1 MRKYLLVLFIVIFVV
16 LFVNGVGAEKYY
28 LRFGH
33 VGTEETAFHAT
44 AVRFAD
50 LTYEFTNGEV
60 KIEIYPNGEL
70 GNEIDLFE
78 QVQSGI
84 TDFCI
89 AAPGQVVEFS
99 DKFSFLSFPFMF
111 DDRKH
116 WERVITSDIG
126 EEIKKIILDETS
138 VRIIGYIGGG
148 LRNVVSRRPL
158 NELSDFKNFLMRIHP
173 IPITLEMWQSIG
185 VIPTIVAWSE
195 IYNALQLGVID
206 GLENECEWILLAKF
220 YEQAPYIIKT
230 ANDISTRPIFM
241 SDISYKKLPSDIQ
254 KNIEKAADEACTF
267 GREVG
272 INNDLKAEKILVE
285 EYGVKMIDINKESLL
300 EKIQPIQNRYA
311 EKLGLLYLLEE
322 VRKLR

>member
-1 MRKYLLVLFIVIFVV
+1 MRKYLLVLFTFFLVV
-16 LFVNGVGAEKYY
+16 LFVNGVSAEQYY

-33 VGTEETAFHAT
+33 VGTEQTAFHET

-50 LTYEFTNGEV
+50 LTHEYTEGKV

-70 GNEIDLFE
+70 GNEIDMFE
-78 QVQSGI
+78 QLQSGI

-89 AAPGQVVEFS
+89 AAPGQVAEYS

-111 DDRKH
+111 DGRDH
-116 WERVITSDIG
+116 WKRVMTSDVV
-126 EEIKKIILDETS
+126 EEMKKIILDETS
-138 VRIIGYIGGG
+138 VHIIGYIGGG

-158 NELSDFKNFLMRIHP
+158 NEISDFKNFLMRIHP

-185 VIPTIVAWSE
+185 VIPTVVAWSE

-206 GLENECEWILLAKF
+206 GLENECEWILNAKF

-241 SDISYKKLPSDIQ
+241 SDTTYKKLPSDILQ
-254 KNIEKAADEACTF
+254 I
-267 GREVG
+267 
-272 INNDLKAEKILVE
+272 LKK
-285 EYGVKMIDINKESLL
+285 LL
-300 EKIQPIQNRYA
+300 MKHVH
-311 EKLGLLYLLEE
+311 LGE
-322 VRKLR
+322 R